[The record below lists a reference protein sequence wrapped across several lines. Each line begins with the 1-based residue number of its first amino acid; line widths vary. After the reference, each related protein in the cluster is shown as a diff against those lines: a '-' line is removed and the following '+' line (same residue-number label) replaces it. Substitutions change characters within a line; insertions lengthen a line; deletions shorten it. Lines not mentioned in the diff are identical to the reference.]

1 MRFLLN
7 PGIEAAPRPAKQLPV
22 AKREPQCPFLDYAAR
37 GFWFLRTRAPSRII
51 LPFFDVVKR
60 AANTLL

>member
-37 GFWFLRTRAPSRII
+37 GFWFLRTRAP
-51 LPFFDVVKR
+51 
-60 AANTLL
+60 